1 MLKLAE
7 LLLTMT
13 AATVIVGGV
22 AVNVPDILNEA
33 SDTQKVANLRQI
45 ATALELYYSYN
56 DTYPKTN
63 FEGLISELSEGNY
76 LGSLPTTPEKYEYQG
91 LNAGEGYI
99 LKTLLETPDSHYSE
113 SNYCQTPYYCLKM

>member
-1 MLKLAE
+1 MFKLAE

-76 LGSLPTTPEKYEYQG
+76 LGSLPTTLEKYEYQG

-99 LKTLLETPDSHYSE
+99 LKTLLETTDSHYSE